1 MTVLVIIVVGL
12 AVGLLSGLV
21 GIGGG
26 VLIVPFLYFFYDH
39 PDLFQVVVAP
49 EARAVLAHG
58 TSLLVIVPTSIRGAL
73 AYHRVWLVE
82 WRAVWPIGAASVFAA
97 LAGTRLA
104 VILPPEVLRTG
115 FGMLLVASGARMLIN
130 RKESVETESAPPAAP
145 NLSLSR
151 TIPTGLLT
159 GLLSALLGVGGG
171 TVTIPLLLYWVK
183 LDIRKVAATSIGV
196 IAITATAGTLGYIL
210 SGIGDPGLPRY
221 TLGYVDL
228 SAGTIMFLAAAVSVR
243 WGTRLNQRMNPR
255 TLTMLFGAL
264 FILLGLELAAG
275 NVIAFLR
282 GTGSSTS
289 SAAPVLPLG
298 TDTPAV
304 GSLRGSF
311 EFVAEG
317 ATPFLHPVI
326 STDGGTCL
334 PVPSAQ
340 G

>member
-73 AYHRVWLVE
+73 AYHRVRLVE

-104 VILPPEVLRTG
+104 VILPPEILRTG
-115 FGMLLVASGARMLIN
+115 FGILLVASGARMLVH
-130 RKESVETESAPPAAP
+130 RKESVDTESASAAAP
-145 NLSLSR
+145 DLSLSR

-196 IAITATAGTLGYIL
+196 IAITATAGTVGYIL
-210 SGIGDPGLPRY
+210 SGIGDPGLHRY

-228 SAGTIMFLAAAVSVR
+228 SAGTIMFLAAAISVQ

-282 GTGSSTS
+282 GSGSPAS
-289 SAAPVLPLG
+289 SAAPILPLG
-298 TDTPAV
+298 GDVPELHL
-304 GSLRGSF
+304 LRGRF
-311 EFVAEG
+311 ESVAEG
-317 ATPFLHPVI
+317 VTPIVHPV
-326 STDGGTCL
+326 TLGGGDGYL
-334 PVPSAQ
+334 LLSSAQ